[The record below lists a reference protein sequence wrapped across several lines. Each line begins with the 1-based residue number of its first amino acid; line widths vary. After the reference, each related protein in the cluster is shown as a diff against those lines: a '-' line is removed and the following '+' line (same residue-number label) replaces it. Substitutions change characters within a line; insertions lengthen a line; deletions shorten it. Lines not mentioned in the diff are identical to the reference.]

1 MLVIA
6 EAAKEDVDA
15 LLAPSILADAN
26 INPATRLATDYL
38 NHFNNV
44 VMLLDLISSMPECA
58 EEVLGWQPLDYPSY
72 FAQSHFRH
80 RDLAILAY
88 SRADPVLRGR
98 FDGIVEELNT
108 AMLMAQAML
117 SGEDPLDLETDFH
130 LRELVEQQLKPLIA
144 ETGGLINGTISFVP
158 ANHQMQDTAQESI
171 DELFE

>member
-1 MLVIA
+1 MQVVA
-6 EAAKEDVDA
+6 DAASKDMGA
-15 LLAPSILADAN
+15 LLAPSVLADAN

-88 SRADPVLRGR
+88 RAVDPILRGR

-117 SGEDPLDLETDFH
+117 AGEDPLDPETDFY
-130 LRELVEQQLKPLIA
+130 LRELVERQLKPLIA
-144 ETGGLINGTISFVP
+144 ETGGLINGTINVVP
-158 ANHQMQDTAQESI
+158 ANHAMPDTAQESI